1 MANMEMRIDSIH
13 SSIRA
18 NEGRQILLQE
28 KGKNRY
34 LPIWIGVAEAY
45 IIASKT
51 RGLSMPRPLAHDFV
65 CAVIDALGGSL
76 ESVVIHKLQDKT
88 FHAKMIIRVKED
100 QKEIDCRP
108 SDGMAMA
115 VRKDV
120 PILADEEVLNEA
132 GMVLELP
139 SESAEPLLE
148 GMLDEQQTGKEE

>member
-1 MANMEMRIDSIH
+1 MANVEMRIDSIH

-18 NEGRQILLQE
+18 NEGRQTLLQE

-34 LPIWIGVAEAY
+34 LPIWIGVAKAY

-76 ESVVIHKLQDKT
+76 ESVAVHRLENDT
-88 FHAKMIIRVKED
+88 FHADVVIDTREG

-108 SDGMAMA
+108 SDAMAMP
-115 VRKDV
+115 VRAGV
-120 PILADEEVLNEA
+120 PIFAQEEVLEKA
-132 GMVLELP
+132 GVTLESLSVSP
-139 SESAEPLLE
+139 ETTPE
-148 GMLDEQQTGKEE
+148 GMSDEQFAA